1 MEYILELINV
11 KYVILYLL
19 GINLIGFLAM
29 GIDKLKAKKGWW
41 RIPEGT
47 LMTLCLLGGGIG
59 TIVGMYTFRH
69 KTKKMKFTIGMPT
82 ILIVEILAVIYI
94 IIKYVIM

>member
-41 RIPEGT
+41 R
-47 LMTLCLLGGGIG
+47 
-59 TIVGMYTFRH
+59 
-69 KTKKMKFTIGMPT
+69 
-82 ILIVEILAVIYI
+82 
-94 IIKYVIM
+94 